1 MRMECEES
9 FMLTRRPQHWDGSLT
24 TPTYS
29 ATVSSCSFWAQL
41 CKCVLFNVF
50 YPIQNKSLQPSQ
62 SEVQPSCEPSH
73 LSMPFG
79 TGQRGFVN
87 VLQVVASTTNQT
99 CWIMGRISSNSF
111 TIKTIHSPLHLWHA
125 WWFRSCAAWTAQ
137 VGCQK
142 PHLWCKR
149 KGWTNWHPRS
159 HHSIIPIPHLGPT
172 RVLLCVV
179 VKIFIQH
186 HLKRCWQYIVW
197 VQAPMIADYGTILT
211 LLTITAKR

>member
-9 FMLTRRPQHWDGSLT
+9 FMTRRPQQWDGSLT
-24 TPTYS
+24 TPTHS

-111 TIKTIHSPLHLWHA
+111 TIKQFTHLFTCGMLDDFGHALLGLHKLD
-125 WWFRSCAAWTAQ
+125 
-137 VGCQK
+137 VKK

-149 KGWTNWHPRS
+149 KWWTNWHPRS
-159 HHSIIPIPHLGPT
+159 HPSHPSP
-172 RVLLCVV
+172 RSN
-179 VKIFIQH
+179 
-186 HLKRCWQYIVW
+186 
-197 VQAPMIADYGTILT
+197 
-211 LLTITAKR
+211 